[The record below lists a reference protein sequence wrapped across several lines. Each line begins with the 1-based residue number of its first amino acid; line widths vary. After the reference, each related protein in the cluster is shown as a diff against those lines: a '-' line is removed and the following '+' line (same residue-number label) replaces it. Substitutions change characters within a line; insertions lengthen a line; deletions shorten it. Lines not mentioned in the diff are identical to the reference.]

1 MTSINNLFA
10 GAAQQESGTGVT
22 ESGAVVIGSTTAGEP
37 TEIKTSE
44 GSTVVTVTD
53 DRGFQ
58 INESQVVRQIVNA
71 INVSGDDNDMKLPTV
86 QAIMSFTAGAVTAT
100 IDFKELTSKAAFD
113 TFISDGGFIP
123 TIAFVTDTTPFDYT
137 DNTGHTGTDL
147 DWMFVVCVEENSIVT
162 TSMINNSDISSL
174 TGSEIVSIIAATED
188 VNFVNDSDLS
198 RIRNLPD
205 NTADAL
211 GGKVNAEV
219 GKVLSQNNFTDAQR
233 NKVDNSPSDT
243 NTALSGKLDKQS
255 TGVNVRVTNTGSGD
269 GSLELENTAADLDER
284 LWKIKPKSDGSAVVE
299 ALDDGGNVTETF
311 EFDQSGAFKA
321 KTIKQNNYSVV
332 ATNDPMYV
340 LLSALFNTNVLS
352 QDVVVHSDSGS
363 AITFKVVD
371 NSDETGF
378 AWQNTGAS
386 YTMSV
391 RRVPVGAFTS
401 DLVISMGLD
410 NDVDQLTEVMRVRC
424 DDGDSDTR
432 LSLMVKAL
440 HAEDDITSNGN
451 VMINSKNLGV
461 QRDVATYKSS
471 HPTISAI
478 TLAAYFAAEAKV
490 EFLGTSSGSIN
501 MPVIS
506 TDPASDEV
514 QAGTEISFCNFNS
527 GSSADTTLVAP
538 DSDHVFM
545 VGNVGNV
552 FTGSTIIQNA
562 SQVRIKARDYRS
574 YSGIGKMCYVVV
586 SA

>member
-1 MTSINNLFA
+1 MSSLNNLLA
-10 GAAQQESGTGVT
+10 GSSQQDSGTGVT
-22 ESGAVVIGSTTAGEP
+22 ESGAVVIGSTTSGEP
-37 TEIKTSE
+37 TEIKTST

-53 DRGFQ
+53 DGGFQ
-58 INESQVVRQIVNA
+58 LSESQVVRQIVNA
-71 INVSGDDNDMKLPTV
+71 INTGDEDNDMKLPTV
-86 QAIMSFTAGAVTAT
+86 QAVMTFLAGAVTAT

-113 TFISDGGFIP
+113 TFIATGGFIP

-147 DWMFVVCVEENSIVT
+147 TWMFVVCVEENGVIT

-174 TGSEIVSIIAATED
+174 TGDEISNIIAATED

-211 GGKVNAEV
+211 GGKVNTEA
-219 GKVLSQNNFTDAQR
+219 GKGLSQNNFTDAQR
-233 NKVDNSPSDT
+233 SKVDNCPV
-243 NTALSGKLDKQS
+243 NTSTAISEKLDKQS
-255 TGVNVRVTNTGSGD
+255 TGVNVRVTNTGTGSG
-269 GSLELENTAADLDER
+269 SYELENTNADLDER
-284 LWKIKPKSDGSAVVE
+284 LWRIKAKTDGSAVVE

-352 QDVVVHSDSGS
+352 QDVVVHSESGS
-363 AITFKVVD
+363 ALTFKVVD

-391 RRVPVGAFTS
+391 RRESVGSFTS
-401 DLVISMGLD
+401 DLVVSMGLD
-410 NDVDQLTEVMRVRC
+410 NDLDQLTEVMRVRC
-424 DDGDSDTR
+424 DEGDSDTR
-432 LSLMVKAL
+432 LSLMVNAL
-440 HAEDDITSNGN
+440 HADGDITSNGN

-461 QRDVATYKSS
+461 QRDVVTYKSS
-471 HPTISAI
+471 HPNISAI
-478 TLAAYFAAEAKV
+478 TLAAYFAAEAEV

>member
-1 MTSINNLFA
+1 MSSLNDLL
-10 GAAQQESGTGVT
+10 GAATQQESGTGVT

-37 TEIKTSE
+37 TEIKTST

-53 DRGFQ
+53 DGGFQ
-58 INESQVVRQIVNA
+58 LSESQIVRQIVNA
-71 INVSGDDNDMKLPTV
+71 INTSDDDNDMKLPTV
-86 QAIMSFTAGAVTAT
+86 QAIMSFMAGAVTAT
-100 IDFKELTSKAAFD
+100 IDFKNLTSKAEFD
-113 TFISDGGFIP
+113 AFISGGGFVP

-137 DNTGHTGTDL
+137 DNTGHAGTDL
-147 DWMFVVCVEENSIVT
+147 EWMFVVCVEEDGVIT
-162 TSMINNSDISSL
+162 TSMVNNSDITNL
-174 TGSEIVSIIAATED
+174 TGAEVVSIIEATED

-198 RIRNLPD
+198 RIQNLPD

-211 GGKVNAEV
+211 GGKVDSEV
-219 GKVLSQNNFTDAQR
+219 GKGLSQNNFTDVQR

-243 NTALSGKLDKQS
+243 NAALGGKLDKQS
-255 TGVNVRVTNTGSGD
+255 TGVNVRVTNTGTGSG
-269 GSLELENTAADLDER
+269 SYELENTAADLDER
-284 LWKIKPKSDGSAVVE
+284 LWRIKPKTDGSTVIE
-299 ALDDGGNVTETF
+299 ALDDGGDVTETF

-340 LLSALFNTNVLS
+340 LLSALFGIGSLNQDMVL
-352 QDVVVHSDSGS
+352 QSDSGS
-363 AITFKVVD
+363 VITLKVAD
-371 NSDETGF
+371 NADSNGV
-378 AWQNTGAS
+378 AWQNTGSS

-391 RRVPVGAFTS
+391 RREPVGAFTS
-401 DLVISMGLD
+401 DLVVSMGLD

-424 DDGDSDTR
+424 DDGDSGTR
-432 LSLMVKAL
+432 LSLTVKAL
-440 HAEDDITSNGN
+440 HAEGDVTSNGN

-461 QRDVATYKSS
+461 QRDVVTYKSS

-478 TLAAYFAAEAKV
+478 TLAAYFAAEAEV

-514 QAGTEISFCNFNS
+514 KDGTEISFCNFNS

>member
-1 MTSINNLFA
+1 MSSLNNLLA
-10 GAAQQESGTGVT
+10 GSSQQDSGTGVT
-22 ESGAVVIGSTTAGEP
+22 ESGAVVIGSTTVGEP
-37 TEIKTSE
+37 TEIQTSSGE
-44 GSTVVTVTD
+44 TVVTVTD
-53 DRGFQ
+53 DGGFQ
-58 INESQVVRQIVNA
+58 LSESQIVRQIVNV
-71 INVSGDDNDMKLPTV
+71 INTGDDDNDMKLPTV
-86 QAIMSFTAGAVTAT
+86 QAVMTFLAGAVTAT

-147 DWMFVVCVEENSIVT
+147 DWMFVVCVEEDGVVT

-174 TGSEIVSIIAATED
+174 TGAEIASIIAATED

-205 NTADAL
+205 NTTDAL
-211 GGKVNAEV
+211 GGKVDSEV
-219 GKVLSQNNFTDAQR
+219 GKGLSQNNFTDAQR
-233 NKVDNSPSDT
+233 SKVDNSPSDT

-255 TGVNVRVTNTGSGD
+255 TGVNVRLTNNGSGD

-284 LWKIKPKSDGSAVVE
+284 LWRIKPKTDGSTVIE
-299 ALDDGGNVTETF
+299 ALDDGGDVTETF

-340 LLSALFNTNVLS
+340 LLSALFGIGSLTQDMVLQS
-352 QDVVVHSDSGS
+352 ESGS
-363 AITFKVVD
+363 VITLKVAD
-371 NSDETGF
+371 NADSNGV
-378 AWQNTGAS
+378 AWQNTGSS

-391 RRVPVGAFTS
+391 RRESVGSFTS

-440 HAEDDITSNGN
+440 HAEGDMTSNGN

-461 QRDVATYKSS
+461 QRDVVTYKSS
-471 HPTISAI
+471 HPTISDIVMAS
-478 TLAAYFAAEAKV
+478 YFAAEAEV

-514 QAGTEISFCNFNS
+514 QSGTEISFCNFNS

-552 FTGSTIIQNA
+552 FTGSTVIQNA
-562 SQVRIKARDYRS
+562 SQVRIKARDYRG
-574 YSGIGKMCYVVV
+574 YSGIGKMCYVIV